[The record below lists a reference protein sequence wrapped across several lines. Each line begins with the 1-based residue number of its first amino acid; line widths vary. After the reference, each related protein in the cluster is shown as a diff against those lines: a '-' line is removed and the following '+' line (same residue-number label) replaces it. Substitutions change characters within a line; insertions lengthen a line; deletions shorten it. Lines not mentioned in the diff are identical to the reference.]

1 MKSKHCCAEGA
12 IKITK
17 IMKKYLNSFFA
28 LFVLVLVG
36 TAFSSCT
43 DEAYNTD
50 PYNKSGVSILAFGPA
65 PTERTH
71 EIRITGTHLDKV
83 DKVVFPADATVE
95 EAAVTRSEFNKA
107 DAENIYLNIPDATVP
122 GHIKLVAG
130 GEVIE
135 SEGIL
140 TFEEPIEVTEVTPV
154 KGLNAGDNITIKG
167 DYVYNIA
174 SVTYTAGVTVPAEEF
189 VSTSRREIVVPVP
202 LAAQTGT
209 ISMTDGADWKF
220 EYETP
225 LEILTATCTAVSAT
239 SVEFGDQ
246 ITLTGTNLH
255 TVETVMFPGGVKS
268 DFTVS
273 ADNKTI
279 TTTVPAD
286 CKSGSITLV
295 LFSGQA
301 VSSPEIAVP
310 TISVAGISKEK
321 DICEGD
327 ELTITGENLN
337 RVVSVTLPGVG
348 ELAADKY
355 TNDGT
360 HITFTVPEGFVDGVI
375 TLKQNANISV
385 DIQVAIRK
393 LAGVIWQGKVD
404 LAGWSSFGVFNWDG
418 DLYKRFQ
425 EAVTGPGDFTI
436 HFVQTGAPAQ
446 FNFKL
451 GDWSTA
457 FQNPSITPEADGV
470 FKPAPG
476 VEDIT
481 VSLTAEE
488 VDKMFGSGAMGFVI
502 WGENIQVQYVKFVA
516 AGAEALVWEGNE
528 VMDWGNNQPYIGAD
542 TAPEFAEAG
551 VQEGWKVR
559 FYGEATGQW
568 QFQVFEGHWGPNY
581 AKWANFSP
589 DDNDGTVQILDGA
602 EGEVC
607 LVLPLTQAMIDAA
620 YTQQWWGGIF
630 VVQGQNFVLKKV
642 TVCPL

>member
-1 MKSKHCCAEGA
+1 
-12 IKITK
+12 
-17 IMKKYLNSFFA
+17 MKKYLNSFFA

-36 TAFSSCT
+36 TAFASCT
-43 DEAYNTD
+43 DEAYDTN

-71 EIRITGTHLDKV
+71 EIRITGTNLNKV
-83 DKVVFPADATVE
+83 DKVIFPADATVE
-95 EAAVTRSEFNKA
+95 EAAVNRSEFNKA
-107 DAENIYLNIPDATVP
+107 DNENIYVNIPDATVP

-135 SEGIL
+135 SEGII

-174 SVTYTAGVTVPAEEF
+174 SVTFTAGVTVPAEEF
-189 VSTSRREIVVPVP
+189 VSASRREIVVTVP
-202 LAAQTGT
+202 LAAETGT
-209 ISMTDGADWKF
+209 ISMTDGVDWKF

-225 LEILTATCTAVSAT
+225 LEILSAT
-239 SVEFGDQ
+239 YHSISATNVEFGDQ
-246 ITLTGTNLH
+246 VTITGTNLH
-255 TVETVMFPGGVKS
+255 TVESVMFPGGVKS

-273 ADNKTI
+273 ADNKSL
-279 TTTVPAD
+279 TTTVPAE

-295 LFSGQA
+295 LFSGA
-301 VSSPEIAVP
+301 AISTDEISVP
-310 TISVAGISKEK
+310 TITVTSISKDK

-327 ELTITGENLN
+327 EITIVGENLS

-348 ELAADKY
+348 EITDY

-360 HITFTVPEGFVDGVI
+360 QITFTVPAGFVDGVI
-375 TLKQNANISV
+375 TLKQNSNISV
-385 DIQVAIRK
+385 DVPVAIRK

-404 LAGWSSFGVFNWDG
+404 LAGWSAFGVFNWDG
-418 DLYKRFQ
+418 ALYETFK
-425 EAVTGPGDFTI
+425 EAVTGPGEFTI
-436 HFVQTGAPAQ
+436 HFIQTNDAPV

-451 GDWSTA
+451 GDWGTS

-481 VSLTAEE
+481 VTLTAEE

-502 WGENIQVQYVKFVA
+502 WGDGIQVQYVKYVA
-516 AGAEALVWEGNE
+516 AGAESLVWEGNE
-528 VMDWGNNQPYIGAD
+528 LMDWGNNQPYIGTD

-568 QFQVFEGHWGPNY
+568 QFQVFEGHWGPPY
-581 AKWANFSP
+581 AKWANFNP

-630 VVQGQNFVLKKV
+630 VVQGANFVLKKV

>member
-1 MKSKHCCAEGA
+1 
-12 IKITK
+12 
-17 IMKKYLNSFFA
+17 MKKYINSFFA

-36 TAFSSCT
+36 TAFASCT
-43 DEAYNTD
+43 DEAYDTN
-50 PYNKSGVSILAFGPA
+50 PYNKSGVNILAFGPA

-71 EIRITGTHLDKV
+71 EIRITGTNLNAV
-83 DKVVFPADATVE
+83 DKVVFPADATVA
-95 EAAVTRSEFNKA
+95 EAAVVRSEFNKA
-107 DAENIYLNIPDATVP
+107 DAENIYVNIPDATVP

-130 GEVIE
+130 KDTIT
-135 SEGIL
+135 SEGII

-154 KGLNAGDNITIKG
+154 KGLNAGDNVTIKG

-174 SVTYTAGVTVPAEEF
+174 SVTFTAGVTVPAEEF
-189 VSTSRREIVVPVP
+189 VSTSRREIVVTVP
-202 LAAQTGT
+202 LAAETGT

-225 LEILTATCTAVSAT
+225 LEILSAT
-239 SVEFGDQ
+239 YHSISATTVEFGDQ
-246 ITLTGTNLH
+246 ITITGTNLH
-255 TVETVMFPGGVKS
+255 TVESVMFPGGVKS
-268 DFTVS
+268 EFTVS
-273 ADNKTI
+273 GDHKSL
-279 TTTVPAD
+279 TTSVPAE
-286 CKSGSITLV
+286 CKSGSVTLV
-295 LFSGQA
+295 LFSGA
-301 VSSPEIAVP
+301 AISTDEIAVP
-310 TISVAGISKEK
+310 TIAVTSISKDK

-327 ELTITGENLN
+327 EITITGENLN
-337 RVVSVTLPGVG
+337 RVVSVSLPGVG

-385 DIQVAIRK
+385 DVPVAIRK

-404 LAGWSSFGVFNWDG
+404 LVGWSSFGVFSWSPE
-418 DLYKRFQ
+418 YKTFQ
-425 EAVTGPGDFTI
+425 EAVTGPGEFTI
-436 HFVQTGAPAQ
+436 HFVQTGGAPV

-451 GDWSTA
+451 GDWGTA

-470 FKPAPG
+470 FKPAEG

-481 VSLTAEE
+481 VTLTQEE
-488 VDKMFGSGAMGFVI
+488 VDKMFGGDNGMGFVI
-502 WGENIQVQYVKFVA
+502 WGENIQVQYVKYVA
-516 AGAEALVWEGNE
+516 AGAEAIVWEGTE
-528 VMDWGNNQPYIGAD
+528 DMGSWSNQPYIGAD

-589 DDNDGTVQILDGA
+589 DDNDGTVQIHDGV

-630 VVQGQNFVLKKV
+630 VVQGANFVLKKV

>member
-1 MKSKHCCAEGA
+1 
-12 IKITK
+12 
-17 IMKKYLNSFFA
+17 MKKYLNSFLALSVVAMAATTFA
-28 LFVLVLVG
+28 G
-36 TAFSSCT
+36 CT
-43 DEAYNTD
+43 DEAYDTD
-50 PYNKSGVSILAFGPA
+50 PFNKSGVNLLAFGPA

-71 EIRITGTHLDKV
+71 EIRIVGTNLNAV
-83 DKVVFPADATVE
+83 DKVLFAADATVE
-95 EAAVTRSEFNKA
+95 EAAVLRSEFTKC

-122 GHIKLVAG
+122 GPIRLVAG
-130 GEVIE
+130 KDTVT

-140 TFEEPIEVTEVTPV
+140 TYVEPIEVTEVTPV
-154 KGLNAGDNITIKG
+154 KGLNAGDAITIKG

-189 VSTSRREIVVPVP
+189 VSASRREIVVPVP
-202 LAAQTGT
+202 LAAQSGT

-255 TVETVMFPGGVKS
+255 TVESVMFPGGVKAE
-268 DFTVS
+268 FTVS

-279 TTTVPAD
+279 TTNVPAD
-286 CKSGSITLV
+286 CKSGAITLV

-310 TISVAGISKEK
+310 TIAVTSISKDK

-327 ELTITGENLN
+327 VLTITGENLN

-360 HITFTVPEGFVDGVI
+360 HITFTVPEGFVDGKIV
-375 TLKQNANISV
+375 LVQNANISV

-404 LAGWSSFGVFNWDG
+404 LVGWSSFGVFNWDG
-418 DLYKRFQ
+418 DLYKTFQ
-425 EAVTGPGDFTI
+425 EAVTGPGEFTI
-436 HFVQTGAPAQ
+436 HFVQTSDAPV

-451 GDWSTA
+451 GDWGTSFA
-457 FQNPSITPEADGV
+457 NPSITPEADGV

-502 WGENIQVQYVKFVA
+502 WGDGIQVQYVKYVA
-516 AGAEALVWEGNE
+516 AGAEAIVWEGTE
-528 VMDWGNNQPYIGAD
+528 DMGSWSNQPYIGAD

-551 VQEGWKVR
+551 VQDGWKVR

>member
-1 MKSKHCCAEGA
+1 
-12 IKITK
+12 
-17 IMKKYLNSFFA
+17 MKKYLNSFLALSVVAMAATTFA
-28 LFVLVLVG
+28 G
-36 TAFSSCT
+36 CT
-43 DEAYNTD
+43 DEAYDTN
-50 PYNKSGVSILAFGPA
+50 PYNKSGVNLLAFGPA

-71 EIRITGTHLDKV
+71 EIRIVGTNLNAV
-83 DKVVFPADATVE
+83 DKVLFAADATVE
-95 EAAVTRSEFNKA
+95 EAAVLRSEFNKA

-122 GHIKLVAG
+122 GPIRLVAG
-130 GEVIE
+130 KDTIT
-135 SEGIL
+135 SEGNL
-140 TFEEPIEVTEVTPV
+140 TYVEPIEVTEVTPV
-154 KGLNAGDNITIKG
+154 KALNAGDAITIKG

-189 VSTSRREIVVPVP
+189 VRTSRREIVVPVP
-202 LAAQTGT
+202 LAAQSGT

-239 SVEFGDQ
+239 SVEFGDK

-255 TVETVMFPGGVKS
+255 TVENVMFPGGVKS
-268 DFTVS
+268 EFTVS

-279 TTTVPAD
+279 TTTVPAE

-301 VSSPEIAVP
+301 ISSPEIAVP
-310 TISVAGISKEK
+310 TISVAGISKDK

-348 ELAADKY
+348 ELSADKY

-360 HITFTVPEGFVDGVI
+360 HITFTVPEGFVDGKIV
-375 TLKQNANISV
+375 LVQNSNISV
-385 DIQVAIRK
+385 EVPVAIRK

-404 LAGWSSFGVFNWDG
+404 LVGWSSFGVFNWDG
-418 DLYKRFQ
+418 DLYKSFQ
-425 EAVTGPGDFTI
+425 DAVTGPGEFTI

-470 FKPAPG
+470 FKPAEG

-481 VSLTAEE
+481 VTLTAEE

-516 AGAEALVWEGNE
+516 AGAEALVWEGSE
-528 VMDWGNNQPYIGAD
+528 DMGSWSNQPYIGTD

-589 DDNDGTVQILDGA
+589 EDNDGSVQILDGE

>member
-1 MKSKHCCAEGA
+1 MIAFLGA
-12 IKITK
+12 
-17 IMKKYLNSFFA
+17 SFA
-28 LFVLVLVG
+28 ACSDDAID
-36 TAFSSCT
+36 T
-43 DEAYNTD
+43 N
-50 PYNKSGVSILAFGPA
+50 PYNKSGVNLLAFGPA

-71 EIRITGTHLDKV
+71 EIRIVGTNLNAV
-83 DKVVFPADATVE
+83 DKVLFAAADNTVDG
-95 EAAVTRSEFNKA
+95 AAVLRSEFNKA
-107 DAENIYLNIPDATVP
+107 DAENIYVNIPDATVP
-122 GHIKLVAG
+122 GPIRLVAG
-130 GEVIE
+130 KDTIT
-135 SEGIL
+135 SEGNL
-140 TFEEPIEVTEVTPV
+140 TYVEPIEVTEVTPV
-154 KGLNAGDNITIKG
+154 KALNAGDAITIKG

-189 VSTSRREIVVPVP
+189 VSSSRREIVVPVP
-202 LAAQTGT
+202 LAAQSGT
-209 ISMTDGADWKF
+209 ISMTDGNDWKF

-225 LEILTATCTAVSAT
+225 LEILTATCSAVSST
-239 SVEFGDQ
+239 VVEFGQQ

-255 TVETVMFPGGVKS
+255 TVEMVMFPGGVKS

-273 ADNKTI
+273 GDNKSI

-310 TISVAGISKEK
+310 TISVAGISKDK

-327 ELTITGENLN
+327 VLTITGENLN

-348 ELAADKY
+348 EFTNY
-355 TNDGT
+355 QNDGQ

-385 DIQVAIRK
+385 DVPVAIRK

-404 LAGWSSFGVFNWDG
+404 LVGWSSFGVFSWSPE
-418 DLYKRFQ
+418 YKTFQ
-425 EAVTGPGDFTI
+425 EAVTGPGEFTI
-436 HFVQTGAPAQ
+436 HFVQTGGAPV

-451 GDWSTA
+451 GDWGTA

-470 FKPAPG
+470 FKPAEG

-481 VSLTAEE
+481 VTLTQEE
-488 VDKMFGSGAMGFVI
+488 VDKMFGGDNGMGFVI
-502 WGENIQVQYVKFVA
+502 WGENIQVQYVKYVA
-516 AGAEALVWEGNE
+516 AGAEAIVWEGTE
-528 VMDWGNNQPYIGAD
+528 DMGSWSNQPYIGAD

>member
-1 MKSKHCCAEGA
+1 
-12 IKITK
+12 
-17 IMKKYLNSFFA
+17 MKKYNQIFAYAMIAFLGASFA
-28 LFVLVLVG
+28 ACSDDAID
-36 TAFSSCT
+36 T
-43 DEAYNTD
+43 N
-50 PYNKSGVSILAFGPA
+50 PYNKSGVNLLAFGPA

-71 EIRITGTHLDKV
+71 EIRIVGTNLNAV
-83 DKVVFPADATVE
+83 DKVLFAADATVE
-95 EAAVTRSEFNKA
+95 EAAVLRSEFNKC
-107 DAENIYLNIPDATVP
+107 DAENIYVNIPDATVP
-122 GHIKLVAG
+122 GPIRLVAG
-130 GEVIE
+130 KDTIT

-140 TFEEPIEVTEVTPV
+140 TYEEPIEVTEVTPV
-154 KGLNAGDNITIKG
+154 AGLNAGDNIAIKG

-174 SVTYTAGVTVPAEEF
+174 SVTYTAGVTVTAEEF

-225 LEILTATCTAVSAT
+225 LEILTASCTAVSAT
-239 SVEFGDQ
+239 SVEFGQQ

-255 TVETVMFPGGVKS
+255 TVEMVMFPGGVKS

-295 LFSGQA
+295 LYSGQA

-310 TISVAGISKEK
+310 TISVAGISKSS
-321 DICEGD
+321 DICVGD
-327 ELTITGENLN
+327 ELVITGENLN
-337 RVVSVTLPGVG
+337 RVVSMTLPGVG
-348 ELAADKY
+348 EFTNY
-355 TNDGT
+355 QNDGQ

-385 DIQVAIRK
+385 DVQVAIRK

-404 LAGWSSFGVFNWDG
+404 LVGWSSFGVFNWDG
-418 DLYKRFQ
+418 DLYKTFQ
-425 EAVTGPGDFTI
+425 EAVTGPGEFTI
-436 HFVQTGAPAQ
+436 HFVQTSDAPV

-451 GDWSTA
+451 GDWSTSFA
-457 FQNPSITPEADGV
+457 NPSITPEADGV

-481 VSLTAEE
+481 VTLTAEE

-502 WGENIQVQYVKFVA
+502 WGDGIQVQYVKYVA
-516 AGAEALVWEGNE
+516 AGAEALVWEGTE
-528 VMDWGNNQPYIGAD
+528 DMGSWSNQPYIGAD

-581 AKWANFSP
+581 AKWANFNP

-630 VVQGQNFVLKKV
+630 VVQGANFVLKKV
-642 TVCPL
+642 TVCPV

>member
-1 MKSKHCCAEGA
+1 MKTFKSILAFVMLA
-12 IKITK
+12 LISFSIT
-17 IMKKYLNSFFA
+17 
-28 LFVLVLVG
+28 
-36 TAFSSCT
+36 SCT
-43 DEAYNTD
+43 DEAYDTN
-50 PYNKSGVSILAFGPA
+50 PYNKSGVNLLAFGPA

-71 EIRITGTHLDKV
+71 EIRIVGTNLDKV

-95 EAAVTRSEFNKA
+95 EAAVKRSEFNKA
-107 DAENIYLNIPDATVP
+107 DNENIYVNIPDATVP

-130 GEVIE
+130 GEVVE

-154 KGLNAGDNITIKG
+154 TGLNAGDNITIKG

-174 SVTYTAGVTVPAEEF
+174 SVTFTAGVTVPAEEF
-189 VSTSRREIVVPVP
+189 VSASRREIVVAVP
-202 LAAQTGT
+202 LAAESGT
-209 ISMTDGADWKF
+209 ISMTDGEEWKF

-239 SVEFGDQ
+239 DVEFGDQ

-255 TVETVMFPGGVKS
+255 TVESVMFPGGVKS

-295 LFSGQA
+295 LYSGQA

-310 TISVAGISKEK
+310 TIAVTSISKEK

-327 ELTITGENLN
+327 ELVITGEKLD

-385 DIQVAIRK
+385 DVPVAIRK

-418 DLYKRFQ
+418 DLYKTFQ
-425 EAVTGPGDFTI
+425 EAVTGPGEFTI
-436 HFVQTGAPAQ
+436 HFVQTSDAPV

-451 GDWSTA
+451 GDWSTSFA
-457 FQNPSITPEADGV
+457 NPSITPEADGV

-481 VSLTAEE
+481 VTLTAEE

-502 WGENIQVQYVKFVA
+502 WGDGVQVQYVKYVA
-516 AGAEALVWEGNE
+516 AGAESIVWEGNE
-528 VMDWGNNQPYIGAD
+528 VMNWGDNQPYIGAD

-551 VQEGWKVR
+551 VQDGWKVR

-568 QFQVFEGHWGPNY
+568 QFQVFEGHWGPTY
-581 AKWANFSP
+581 AKWANFNP
-589 DDNDGTVQILDGA
+589 EDNDGTVQILDGA
-602 EGEVC
+602 EGDVC

-630 VVQGQNFVLKKV
+630 VVQGVNFVLKKV